1 MQSEEQRLIDGLFD
15 RLKQAESQS
24 ATRDAAAEQRIAQH
38 LSQQPGAAYY
48 MTQTILI
55 QEAAM
60 KQLNGKIQALEAQ
73 VSKLEQ
79 KSRQKQSS
87 GGFLAGLF
95 GGGGSNSNNTAR
107 GSDPIPGSQNYGT
120 SSAPGYGAPQQGGYG
135 APAGYGAPQQQAAPA
150 SAPRAGGGFLSG
162 ALQTAAGVAGGVVVA
177 EMLTSMFHRSQPEEI
192 VNIINEPA
200 PTFDN
205 SSFDSVNDY
214 NQVDD
219 RQFLNQGGWQSQDN
233 TDYGNDDFGGD
244 DYGDDDDSFI

>member
-73 VSKLEQ
+73 VSELEQ
-79 KSRQKQSS
+79 KSRQQQSS

-95 GGGGSNSNNTAR
+95 GGGSNSNNTAR
-107 GSDPIPGSQNYGT
+107 GSDPTPGSHNYGA
-120 SSAPGYGAPQQGGYG
+120 SSAPGSGAPQQRGYG
-135 APAGYGAPQQQAAPA
+135 AHAGYGAPQAAPA

-214 NQVDD
+214 SQVDD

-233 TDYGNDDFGGD
+233 ADYGNDDFGGD